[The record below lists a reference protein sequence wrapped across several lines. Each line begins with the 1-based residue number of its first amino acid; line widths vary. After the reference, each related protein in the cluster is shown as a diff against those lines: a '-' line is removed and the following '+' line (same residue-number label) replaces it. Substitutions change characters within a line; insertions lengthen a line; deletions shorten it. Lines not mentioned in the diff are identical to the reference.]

1 MLILG
6 VNKILNWLQIT
17 SGGRRYTCPMKE
29 INGNRF
35 FLFKKGWHKVTI
47 IFPTTQQNWF
57 QKVAKS
63 FLVKSKNK

>member
-29 INGNRF
+29 INGEHF
-35 FLFKKGWHKVTI
+35 FHFKKSWHKVTDYLSAHTTELI
-47 IFPTTQQNWF
+47 SEGGKIFSR
-57 QKVAKS
+57 KIK
-63 FLVKSKNK
+63 K